1 MTGAVPSD
9 WTKALVTAIH
19 KKDSKS
25 NPANYRPLSLTSLCC
40 KVMEHIILSHIAKL
54 LAANNILINQQHGF
68 RQRFSCETQLISAV
82 NDWAKCINS
91 RSQTD
96 VILLDFSKAFDSV
109 PHQCLLLKLDY
120 YGICG
125 KTAAWI
131 KAFLSSQV
139 VSVNGSHSSSRP
151 VPSGVPQGSV
161 LGPVLFLLYIN
172 DITEHIQSTMRL
184 FADDSIIYREIKN
197 ICDHALLQQD
207 LISLCEWA
215 ETWHRAG
222 WVMGTKK
229 FQISLSPGKQDN
241 SNALPPGPKR
251 SIKSLPYASPPP
263 PPPRWLDI
271 DRWNWNVSC

>member
-1 MTGAVPSD
+1 M
-9 WTKALVTAIH
+9 VTAIH

-25 NPANYRPLSLTSLCC
+25 NPANYRSVSLTSLCC
-40 KVMEHIILSHIAKL
+40 KVMEHILLSHIAKH
-54 LAANNILINQQHGF
+54 LAAKNNILIDQQHCF

-109 PHQCLLLKLDY
+109 PHQRLLLKLDY

-131 KAFLSSQV
+131 KAFLNNRSQV

-161 LGPVLFLLYIN
+161 LGLVLFLLYIN

-184 FADDSIIYREIKN
+184 T
-197 ICDHALLQQD
+197 ALY
-207 LISLCEWA
+207 IG
-215 ETWHRAG
+215 R
-222 WVMGTKK
+222 
-229 FQISLSPGKQDN
+229 
-241 SNALPPGPKR
+241 
-251 SIKSLPYASPPP
+251 
-263 PPPRWLDI
+263 
-271 DRWNWNVSC
+271 